1 MPDQKLASKS
11 QFADLRG
18 VNPSQVTRWIER
30 GLIGASAIVG
40 EGRSAKIDVELA
52 QRHLASRRDP
62 GQALGNGSRPNATR
76 SKAPRA
82 MEAVPA
88 TPDQDDE
95 DPDALDYGVQ
105 KARLAK
111 AQADAQEM
119 RNLEAM
125 NKLLQ
130 LDEVVQ
136 RWSEVTA
143 GVRAALLAVPKR
155 LRDSLPHLSAADLGE
170 VDAEIRRALQDLA
183 DGKFATG

>member
-1 MPDQKLASKS
+1 MIS
-11 QFADLRG
+11 
-18 VNPSQVTRWIER
+18 
-30 GLIGASAIVG
+30 ASAIVG
-40 EGRSAKIDVELA
+40 EGRSARIDVELA

-62 GQALGNGSRPNATR
+62 GQSLGNGSRPKAAR
-76 SKAPRA
+76 SKPRPTK
-82 MEAVPA
+82 EAVPA
-88 TPDQDDE
+88 TAYQDDD

-119 RNLEAM
+119 QNLEAM

-130 LDEVVQ
+130 LDDVVQ

-155 LRDSLPHLSAADLGE
+155 LRDSLPHMSAADLGE
-170 VDAEIRRALQDLA
+170 VDAEIRRALQDLV
-183 DGKFATG
+183 DGKIATG